1 MPNFTLTVTF
11 RGSIGQKSYWEEVTE
26 ELQRKGARILS
37 VDSTAAT
44 VGESP
49 MPINKVTIAYE
60 APSEIRTKH
69 HLK

>member
-11 RGSIGQKSYWEEVTE
+11 RGSIGQKSYWEEVAN

-37 VDSTAAT
+37 VDSTAAV

-49 MPINKVTIAYE
+49 IPINKVTITYE
-60 APSEIRTKH
+60 APREIKTMH
-69 HLK
+69 H